1 MRDIIVDV
9 KRSALSVELR
19 SPAICVRAAYGGTR
33 SVYPPDYEGAYDV
46 APSDEDI
53 VLPTDGRY
61 LHGDITV
68 AGIPA
73 AHTALRRI
81 CVLDL
86 YELPP
91 SGERRSDTLYLVRG

>member
-9 KRSALSVELR
+9 KHRSQSAEIR
-19 SPAICVRAAYGGTR
+19 ATAICVRAAYGGTR

-73 AHTALRRI
+73 AYAALRRI

-91 SGERRSDTLYLVRG
+91 SGERRGDTLYMVRG